1 MLQFS
6 LLLDKINEQVG
17 QAVSWFT
24 ALLVGLI
31 CIDVLMR
38 YLFNFSLIWMGEL
51 EIYFF
56 ALCFLLGSGYAF
68 KHDKHVRVDLFY
80 SKFSEK
86 GKARV
91 NLIGGLLFL
100 VPWTIIIII
109 VASRYAFFSF
119 KIGESSPQVGGLPA
133 LYILKFSIVAGFIL
147 LLLQG
152 ISSILQSILTLM
164 DKNPKQA

>member
-1 MLQFS
+1 MLKLSQVLDS
-6 LLLDKINEQVG
+6 LNERIG
-17 QAVSWFT
+17 QLISWFT
-24 ALLVGLI
+24 ALLVVLI

-80 SKFSEK
+80 SKFSAK

-100 VPWTIIIII
+100 IPWTLIVII
-109 VASRYAFFSF
+109 VASRYAYFSF
-119 KIGESSPQVGGLPA
+119 IIGESSPQVGGLPA
-133 LYILKFSIVAGFIL
+133 LYILKFSIVVGFVL

-152 ISSILQSILTLM
+152 IASVSKSLLVLL
-164 DKNPKQA
+164 DKNIEHV

>member
-1 MLQFS
+1 MLQLTLF
-6 LLLDKINEQVG
+6 LDRLNERIG

-24 ALLVGLI
+24 AALVGLI

-56 ALCFLLGSGYAF
+56 ALCFLLGAAYAF
-68 KHDKHVRVDLFY
+68 KHDSHVRVDLFY

-100 VPWTIIIII
+100 IPWTVIIII
-109 VASRYAFFSF
+109 VSSRYAYFSF

-133 LYILKFSIVAGFIL
+133 LYILKFAIVVGFVL

-152 ISSILQSILTLM
+152 ISSVGKSILILL
-164 DKNPKQA
+164 DKDLKNA